1 MNSISENAQMKFIS
15 LIHENIHTWHTD
27 RHILMVTKILLKEPK
42 GISGVLK
49 SYKTNTQA
57 KKNQI
62 KPNHDQQIKIKKQQ
76 NMQMPS

>member
-1 MNSISENAQMKFIS
+1 
-15 LIHENIHTWHTD
+15 
-27 RHILMVTKILLKEPK
+27 MVTKILLKEPK